1 MGTRSKAKKEADT
14 WKAVAED
21 MKKKGPGAISDY
33 YSGSKTPP
41 PPRRAP
47 KPPTPKKPKAST
59 KPTKTKK
66 PKAPTPKP
74 RNKRTGQ
81 DYLDTTRSMAGQIAR
96 RQRSPVPQRRPK
108 K

>member
-1 MGTRSKAKKEADT
+1 MGRAKAKKEEDM
-14 WKAVAED
+14 WKAVARD
-21 MKKKGPGAISDY
+21 MKKKGANYRKPGDM
-33 YSGSKTPP
+33 P

-47 KPPTPKKPKAST
+47 KPPTP
-59 KPTKTKK
+59 KK